1 LQRFYEWCECAESD
15 ADRRFLR
22 RLNDDRNLGLGD
34 ASKQVLHVMG
44 LGERGE
50 MV

>member
-1 LQRFYEWCECAESD
+1 LMIPTS
-15 ADRRFLR
+15 
-22 RLNDDRNLGLGD
+22 LGD
-34 ASKQVLHVMG
+34 ASKQVLHVEV